1 MSTSDPHRPGGA
13 TDRPD
18 ETDPAIEQTTP
29 GADDAPAHEVA
40 PTVETLDPPT
50 PTEAEPGT
58 AAEPDAV
65 AEPAE
70 PAPAEPIEKPVVE
83 PVEPD
88 AAATETLPAAA
99 RTTETTG
106 PSLDTGRHAVVRP
119 APTPPDEPTPDPVV
133 TPTAAAE
140 RAEPTATTTAE
151 RAEPT
156 AAPTPEPLAPEPAPV
171 TAAAPVTPVAPAA
184 PAAPAAFAAP
194 TPAAPGDDDLFPDP
208 NAPRSTSVGS
218 HILGVL
224 VGLILGPI
232 GAAVLLIGEAQILDA
247 QVDGWDASTEVLGIV
262 LVTLGVLLLGT
273 VLLLGLWTPAV
284 PITAGTVLTLAGIV
298 YLYLPSIAR
307 EQTLNLLT
315 SSGWRLTVTQVT
327 VAGTSGM
334 VLATGFLLLLAGIV
348 IGAARR
354 RGVHLGEF
362 RERHRV

>member
-18 ETDPAIEQTTP
+18 ETDPSIEQTTP

-50 PTEAEPGT
+50 PTEAEPDAAAAEPV
-58 AAEPDAV
+58 AAEPDAT
-65 AEPAE
+65 AEPVATE
-70 PAPAEPIEKPVVE
+70 PVE
-83 PVEPD
+83 PVEPVEPEV
-88 AAATETLPAAA
+88 AATETLPAAA
-99 RTTETTG
+99 RPTETTG

-133 TPTAAAE
+133 TPTATTEPVEPAATPT
-140 RAEPTATTTAE
+140 AEP
-151 RAEPT
+151 PT
-156 AAPTPEPLAPEPAPV
+156 PEPAPV
-171 TAAAPVTPVAPAA
+171 TAAAPVAFAA
-184 PAAPAAFAAP
+184 PAP
-194 TPAAPGDDDLFPDP
+194 TPAAVAAGDDGLFPDP

-224 VGLILGPI
+224 VGLILGPL

-262 LVTLGVLLLGT
+262 LVTLGVLLLGA
-273 VLLLGLWTPAV
+273 VLLLGLWTPSV

-307 EQTLNLLT
+307 EQTLNVLT
-315 SSGWRLTVTQVT
+315 SSGWRVTVTQVT

-334 VLATGFLLLLAGIV
+334 VIAVGFLLLVAGIV
-348 IGAARR
+348 AAAARR